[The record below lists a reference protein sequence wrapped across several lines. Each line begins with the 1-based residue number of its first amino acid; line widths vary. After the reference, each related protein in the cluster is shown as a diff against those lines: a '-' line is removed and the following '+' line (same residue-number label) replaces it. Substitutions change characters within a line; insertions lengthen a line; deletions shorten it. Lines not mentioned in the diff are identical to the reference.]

1 MFARTSSSLVSK
13 TKSNSNTAARK
24 EVPNI
29 YGIPRDAVFAPLAG
43 LLVSQLVLY
52 IGVGV
57 LLPALP
63 LYAQSIGLSQ
73 SANGLVISA
82 PALAMLILN
91 VPTGQMADRYGRK
104 PVMIAGLGIMAVAD
118 IGTALAKTMVF
129 LIPTRL
135 LLGVDLT
142 KRVPEKRGII
152 TAAQAMVHGFGLVI
166 GPLIGGSALDEYGPA
181 TAFYVV
187 GFAAVG
193 TAIGYA
199 FLPETLSESERST
212 DEDFFGSADD
222 NDDGDANNAANNNGN
237 TMPSFLKFLNLKN
250 MTKRDKKSNLGK
262 LLKDP
267 DQRLLLTC
275 AAANSFGFVA
285 KLTVI
290 PLFASG
296 QLHATSLQ
304 VGELFSLTALLGL
317 ATAPVSGLLS
327 DAIGKRWVLTG
338 SLALCALGLAVGS
351 GSEDLETLRLAV
363 GCWGIGCA
371 AAGESLTLPK
381 TAADIV
387 FLVGPI
393 ILGGANDLTDS
404 QGAGILITAA
414 IAGVASIVCA
424 YGAVTY
430 KKPPQRFEQ
439 RREQGTTA
447 GASGA
452 SETAAP
458 EDDAQKEQR
467 AKGFVASLDKNIV
480 DNVLNTRHVQNLR
493 ERLDEIKYTKE
504 FITIDK
510 FAELCKES
518 GCTEKK
524 PEEYVDIMKN
534 AGLVIQ
540 IEDYVYLEPQNITR
554 AVINALPGVPPRI
567 YGVSD
572 AELRKLNEEYDQM
585 REKVV
590 LAEKKAARRATQLL
604 YGGFIVLIAQLAVF
618 VRFTYVEF
626 SWDVME
632 PISYFVGLANVIMGY
647 MYFMYTQRDFSFGT
661 WQNQMM
667 QSAMDRQLKTGKF
680 DVTKYEQMARK
691 LRRRNMIR

>member
-1 MFARTSSSLVSK
+1 MLDDHHKGGGFGRPFHSSSRLK
-13 TKSNSNTAARK
+13 IIAEHTTK
-24 EVPNI
+24 
-29 YGIPRDAVFAPLAG
+29 
-43 LLVSQLVLY
+43 Q
-52 IGVGV
+52 
-57 LLPALP
+57 
-63 LYAQSIGLSQ
+63 QQ
-73 SANGLVISA
+73 
-82 PALAMLILN
+82 
-91 VPTGQMADRYGRK
+91 
-104 PVMIAGLGIMAVAD
+104 
-118 IGTALAKTMVF
+118 
-129 LIPTRL
+129 
-135 LLGVDLT
+135 
-142 KRVPEKRGII
+142 
-152 TAAQAMVHGFGLVI
+152 
-166 GPLIGGSALDEYGPA
+166 
-181 TAFYVV
+181 
-187 GFAAVG
+187 
-193 TAIGYA
+193 
-199 FLPETLSESERST
+199 
-212 DEDFFGSADD
+212 
-222 NDDGDANNAANNNGN
+222 
-237 TMPSFLKFLNLKN
+237 
-250 MTKRDKKSNLGK
+250 
-262 LLKDP
+262 
-267 DQRLLLTC
+267 
-275 AAANSFGFVA
+275 
-285 KLTVI
+285 
-290 PLFASG
+290 
-296 QLHATSLQ
+296 
-304 VGELFSLTALLGL
+304 
-317 ATAPVSGLLS
+317 
-327 DAIGKRWVLTG
+327 
-338 SLALCALGLAVGS
+338 
-351 GSEDLETLRLAV
+351 
-363 GCWGIGCA
+363 
-371 AAGESLTLPK
+371 
-381 TAADIV
+381 
-387 FLVGPI
+387 
-393 ILGGANDLTDS
+393 
-404 QGAGILITAA
+404 
-414 IAGVASIVCA
+414 
-424 YGAVTY
+424 
-430 KKPPQRFEQ
+430 Q
-439 RREQGTTA
+439 RREQSTTA

-452 SETAAP
+452 RETAAP

-590 LAEKKAARRATQLL
+590 LAEKKAARRASQLL

>member
-1 MFARTSSSLVSK
+1 MSSALRRRLLSASSSSISSLNASTNMMTTMRATTAAATTTTTSSSSSSSISSSLKISYGERPRQIWSSSIPKDEVVPKPISDDAFESSSK
-13 TKSNSNTAARK
+13 HSSSNSSAFHRGRGREVNGSVDDCIFRK
-24 EVPNI
+24 
-29 YGIPRDAVFAPLAG
+29 R
-43 LLVSQLVLY
+43 SVLDDHHK
-52 IGVGV
+52 GG
-57 LLPALP
+57 
-63 LYAQSIGLSQ
+63 
-73 SANGLVISA
+73 
-82 PALAMLILN
+82 
-91 VPTGQMADRYGRK
+91 
-104 PVMIAGLGIMAVAD
+104 
-118 IGTALAKTMVF
+118 
-129 LIPTRL
+129 
-135 LLGVDLT
+135 
-142 KRVPEKRGII
+142 
-152 TAAQAMVHGFGLVI
+152 GFGR
-166 GPLIGGSALDEYGPA
+166 PFHS
-181 TAFYVV
+181 
-187 GFAAVG
+187 
-193 TAIGYA
+193 
-199 FLPETLSESERST
+199 SS
-212 DEDFFGSADD
+212 
-222 NDDGDANNAANNNGN
+222 
-237 TMPSFLKFLNLKN
+237 
-250 MTKRDKKSNLGK
+250 
-262 LLKDP
+262 LLK
-267 DQRLLLTC
+267 
-275 AAANSFGFVA
+275 
-285 KLTVI
+285 K
-290 PLFASG
+290 
-296 QLHATSLQ
+296 
-304 VGELFSLTALLGL
+304 
-317 ATAPVSGLLS
+317 
-327 DAIGKRWVLTG
+327 
-338 SLALCALGLAVGS
+338 
-351 GSEDLETLRLAV
+351 
-363 GCWGIGCA
+363 
-371 AAGESLTLPK
+371 
-381 TAADIV
+381 
-387 FLVGPI
+387 
-393 ILGGANDLTDS
+393 
-404 QGAGILITAA
+404 
-414 IAGVASIVCA
+414 IAEH
-424 YGAVTY
+424 TT
-430 KKPPQRFEQ
+430 KQQQQ
-439 RREQGTTA
+439 RREQSTTA